1 MNEGYQDQSD
11 ATGPP
16 QLSDED
22 KQTLLCWARQTLV
35 DFVGAGKI
43 PECVTDSPA
52 LLEQRATFVTLTFR
66 ENGQLRGCRGEVTAR
81 QPLIEAVTNMAI
93 ASASDDPRFPPV
105 TPGEVPA
112 LHIEISMLTPMSPIR
127 PEEVVVGRHGL
138 LISKGQ
144 QSGLLLPQVPVE
156 WQWDREE
163 FLDSVC
169 RKAGLPPGTWRDADA
184 ELLGFECEVWGEEE

>member
-1 MNEGYQDQSD
+1 MNEGHQDRSD
-11 ATGPP
+11 GTGPP
-16 QLSDED
+16 QLADED
-22 KQTLLCWARQTLV
+22 KQHLLRLARQTLV
-35 DFVGAGKI
+35 DFTRAGET
-43 PECVTDSPA
+43 PDCATDSPA
-52 LLEQRATFVTLTFR
+52 LLEHRATFVTLTQR
-66 ENGQLRGCRGEVTAR
+66 ANRKLRGCRGEVAAR
-81 QPLIEAVTNMAI
+81 QPLIEAVTNMTI

-138 LISKGQ
+138 LITKGH

-169 RKAGLPPGTWRDADA
+169 RKAGLPPGTWRDADV